1 MATNIE
7 RTITVPGSADKVFA
21 YVADFSNTAEWD
33 PGIVSAERTGS
44 GPVGEGSA
52 FDLVARFKGR
62 DLATTY
68 RITEFDPPSR
78 VVLVGGTNN
87 FTSTDIITVTPA
99 TEGVQI
105 GYRAIFELSGIMRLS
120 EPFLKGTFNRLA
132 DDAVAGLKVVLSR

>member
-7 RTITVPGSADKVFA
+7 RSITVSGSAQDVFA
-21 YVADFSNTAEWD
+21 YVADFANTAEWD
-33 PGIVSAERTGS
+33 PGIVSAERVGS
-44 GPVGEGSA
+44 GPIGEGSA

-62 DLATTY
+62 DLETTY
-68 RITEFDPPSR
+68 RITEYEAPSR

-99 TEGVQI
+99 TDGVEI
-105 GYRAIFELSGIMRLS
+105 GYRAIFELSGIMRLA

-132 DDAVAGLKVVLSR
+132 DDAVAGLEEVLSQ